1 MCSRQRVS
9 QGLLGAGGAPTS
21 ARTSL
26 APSSHALGWAAD
38 PAVEVS
44 LADGVR
50 VLLRQVRAEDATA
63 VRCLFQGLSE
73 RSTWLRFFT
82 VCPRL
87 DRVVGWATEIDNHR
101 RLGVV
106 AVAADSGQL
115 IAHAGLERDHRQPD
129 RAEFALV
136 VADPYQGRGL
146 GGILLGRLV
155 DAARHVGIGW
165 LTAEVL
171 ANNHR
176 MLNLLRHARYPGQP
190 ASQLWGG
197 FGRAADLALP
207 PHRPGPRRLSSVA
220 ASMLEASHETLVGG
234 VGSSGKVTG

>member
-1 MCSRQRVS
+1 MRSRQRAS

-38 PAVEVS
+38 PAVEVT

-50 VLLRQVRAEDATA
+50 VLLRPVRVQDAAAITA
-63 VRCLFQGLSE
+63 LFQGLSE

-82 VCPRL
+82 LCPSL
-87 DRVVGWATEIDNHR
+87 GKVVGWATEADNHH

-106 AVAADSGQL
+106 AVAADTGQL
-115 IAHAGLERDHRQPD
+115 IAHAGLERDPRQPD

-136 VADPYQGRGL
+136 VADHYQGRGL
-146 GGILLGRLV
+146 GRILLGRLV
-155 DAARHVGIGW
+155 EAARRLGIGW

-171 ANNHR
+171 AENHR
-176 MLNLLRHARYPGQP
+176 MLNLLRHSRYPV
-190 ASQLWGG
+190 S
-197 FGRAADLALP
+197 
-207 PHRPGPRRLSSVA
+207 RRLSYGVVLAELATSPCPGTGLVPA
-220 ASMLEASHETLVGG
+220 A
-234 VGSSGKVTG
+234 